1 MDTREL
7 VRQYLKI
14 TGSNQQWIAT
24 KIHMTKTVISRW
36 LSDKDDYVPSQD
48 TIKKIDRVI
57 KRAMKQLNELE
68 RID

>member
-24 KIHMTKTVISRW
+24 KIHMTKTVLSRW

-48 TIKKIDRVI
+48 TIKKIDKVI
-57 KRAMKQLNELE
+57 RKAMKQLNDIEE
-68 RID
+68 M